1 MADYL
6 ASLPVDRVA
15 AWYRRLANA
24 TGQRRV
30 EGQEPYSAMLLRHWL
45 DNRDPKSTFRLPA
58 RRYLQTNDKVREAL
72 RYHRA
77 VFLTEQEARV
87 GKGSLFGSNTRRGGV
102 VPRIQGAPGF
112 QRWDLTGKLQ
122 LDYQSLVEIGSGP
135 LDILRIQSRGSQEE
149 QDLFTSLRGFQ
160 LHSRALVSGQR
171 QGSQVAIRF
180 ESWLCEAKDRYDW
193 NYSEYLTVPNPDYGS
208 KAQDAVRPTDMKLT
222 VYHSNAKRLEDAK
235 LAAPY
240 DIRTQAWRVSDP
252 TIVGPATVR
261 A

>member
-1 MADYL
+1 MADHL
-6 ASLPVDRVA
+6 ASLPVGRVA
-15 AWYRRLANA
+15 AWYRRLADA

-45 DNRDPKSTFRLPA
+45 DNRDPRSTFRLPA
-58 RRYLQTNDKVREAL
+58 RRYLQTSDRVQAAL

-87 GKGSLFGSNTRRGGV
+87 GKGTRRGGV

-112 QRWDLTGKLQ
+112 QRWDLTGALQ
-122 LDYQSLVEIGSGP
+122 LDYESLVEIGSGP
-135 LDILRIQSRGSQEE
+135 FDILRIQNRGSAEE

-160 LHSRALVSGQR
+160 LHSRALVSGR
-171 QGSQVAIRF
+171 RHGGEVSIRF
-180 ESWLCEAKDRYDW
+180 DTWLCEAKDRYDW

-208 KAQDAVRPTDMKLT
+208 REPDAVRPGDMKLT

-240 DIRTQAWRVSDP
+240 DIRSQAWRVSDP
-252 TIVGPATVR
+252 AIVGPATVR
-261 A
+261 V